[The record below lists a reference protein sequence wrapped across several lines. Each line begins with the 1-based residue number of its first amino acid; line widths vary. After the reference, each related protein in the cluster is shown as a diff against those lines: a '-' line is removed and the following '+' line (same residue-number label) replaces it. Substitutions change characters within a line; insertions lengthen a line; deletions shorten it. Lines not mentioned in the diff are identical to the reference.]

1 MTSTQTIASVLR
13 RGPYT
18 VKQIASQANFSESRV
33 REVIKTIEGVQFD
46 TSVKP
51 AIYWVPEVK
60 AEPIKAKKETLLDT
74 LHNVQRKLNAV
85 KSTKRSLNPQYKINK
100 KVNAVEEAGGSL
112 TYDRTTLLWTLTTK
126 SGSTYPMSALEFSQ
140 ETSESLVA
148 FK

>member
-13 RGPYT
+13 TGQYT

-33 REVIKTIEGVQFD
+33 REVIKTIDGIQFD

-60 AEPIKAKKETLLDT
+60 AKPIKAK
-74 LHNVQRKLNAV
+74 A
-85 KSTKRSLNPQYKINK
+85 TKRSLNPQYKINK

-126 SGSTYPMSALEFSQ
+126 AGSSYNMSALEFSQ